1 MKLSLLRNEDGV
13 ASWVYIGGGGLLIL
27 ILGIVIFASPDNTQ
41 TDESVDEVVDNSI
54 SSPVTDDFEPLPRT
68 SLITDD
74 GSGDLGGPPNA
85 WAGFGDVPVFDGPPV
100 GNFEV
105 VDQGFLPLDQVE
117 RGSTPHL
124 IVATDGNPPVD
135 TYLPI
140 VFRGYEGDTGRQVWT
155 NTLDGPSSLVC
166 RGADGCSLDG
176 PRLTEILLP
185 DGSTLLVQAVS
196 NDDRLLGQVAFG
208 QPDPGSPL
216 FDVVHN
222 VDDVFSPVPFD

>member
-1 MKLSLLRNEDGV
+1 MKLSLLRNEEGV

-27 ILGIVIFASPDNTQ
+27 IVGIVLFASPNNTQ
-41 TDESVDEVVDNSI
+41 TNEAVVTPDLPPI
-54 SSPVTDDFEPLPRT
+54 ELVSP
-68 SLITDD
+68 ITDD
-74 GSGDLGGPPNA
+74 GSGDLDNTVHT
-85 WAGFGDVPVFDGPPV
+85 WAGLGDVPVFSDPPV
-100 GNFEV
+100 GSFEV

-124 IVATDGNPPVD
+124 IVATNGNPPVD

-140 VFRGYEGDTGRQVWT
+140 TLRGYEGDTGRQVWT
-155 NTLDGPSSLVC
+155 NTLDGPSNLVC

-176 PRLTEILLP
+176 PQLTEILLP

-196 NDDRLLGQVAFG
+196 NDDRLLGQVAFD
-208 QPDPGSPL
+208 QQDPGSTL

-222 VDDVFSPVPFD
+222 VDDVFSPVPGD